1 MPVETSI
8 LSLDN
13 PVFHTYV
20 LAAAIMLLKLMIQPW
35 ITVQR
40 MMEVKAG
47 YRSPEDIKK
56 SPLNPNPE

>member
-1 MPVETSI
+1 MSAENLLT
-8 LSLDN
+8 LDN

-20 LAAAIMLLKLMIQPW
+20 TVAAIMILKLMIQPW

-40 MMEVKAG
+40 MMKVKAG

-56 SPLNPNPE
+56 SPKKY